1 MITYICYIDGS
12 YISNIQNKIGH
23 ACVIIKNNYI
33 VDVIV
38 DNFVAR
44 VKLNSAL
51 AELMGLL
58 FSLKHIHHY
67 YVNDSVNIF
76 MDSRYVVDVFNNTK
90 RAHTYLDTWNVI
102 FQYKEKLNVKL
113 DWVKSHSSNIFNNL
127 CDYLSKNAC
136 YNDLKINTKYNNF
149 YK

>member
-58 FSLKHIHHY
+58 FSLKHIQC
-67 YVNDSVNIF
+67 NCF
-76 MDSRYVVDVFNNTK
+76 LLL
-90 RAHTYLDTWNVI
+90 HTHV
-102 FQYKEKLNVKL
+102 Q
-113 DWVKSHSSNIFNNL
+113 
-127 CDYLSKNAC
+127 
-136 YNDLKINTKYNNF
+136 F
-149 YK
+149 YFVC